1 MKVREILKLY
11 LKKPLLVMEEE
22 KLDLTNGKDKKN
34 IEGRVG
40 NG

>member
-11 LKKPLLVMEEE
+11 QKKPLLVMEEG
-22 KLDLTNGKDKKN
+22 KLDLINGKDKKN
-34 IEGRVG
+34 IEVKVG